1 MKKTPLI
8 YSKYMKKLLFIF
20 AVSMTIYS
28 IYAKDIPPADVEAA
42 FANSNPETTIS
53 SEISGS
59 LLIPKILSE
68 YDLNTEPSLF
78 REKIFYIQNDKSMS
92 QISQIL
98 RSIST
103 MEGIK
108 YYSTGSK
115 KWETLYEVSTFI
127 DSPESK
133 NPIGEE
139 QVKEALSSD
148 GKKVFCLLEDH
159 SLGTCIYELSY
170 FERENEIAVNFHL
183 VEPIKLGPVKAV
195 KADNLVINLV
205 VIKENNDIEDN
216 KLTLYMNVK
225 AKYVKLS
232 MIENRLN
239 KSFER
244 RIDSM
249 YTWFEEEISK

>member
-1 MKKTPLI
+1 MKITGLSYSKHMKKI
-8 YSKYMKKLLFIF
+8 LFLF
-20 AVSMTIYS
+20 AFSMS
-28 IYAKDIPPADVEAA
+28 ISSYAKDVPPADVEAA
-42 FANSNPETTIS
+42 FSNSNHEITIT

-59 LLIPKILSE
+59 VLIPRILSE

-78 REKIFYIQNDKSMS
+78 REKIFYLSNNKSMAE
-92 QISQIL
+92 ISQIL

-115 KWETLYEVSTFI
+115 KWETLYETAAFI
-127 DSPESK
+127 DSPEAK

-139 QVKEALSSD
+139 EVKNTLSAD

-159 SLGTCIYELSY
+159 SLGTCVYELSY
-170 FERENEIAVNFHL
+170 FETDNEIAVNFHL

-205 VIKENNDIEDN
+205 VLKENADEDSD

-249 YTWFEEEISK
+249 YTWFEDQISK

>member
-1 MKKTPLI
+1 
-8 YSKYMKKLLFIF
+8 MKKLLFLF
-20 AVSMTIYS
+20 AVTMTFTS
-28 IYAKDIPPADVEAA
+28 LYAKDQPPADVEAA
-42 FANSNPETTIS
+42 FANSNPDTTIS
-53 SEISGS
+53 SEIPEST
-59 LLIPKILSE
+59 LISKILSE
-68 YDLNTEPSLF
+68 YDLNAEPSLF
-78 REKIFYIQNDKSMS
+78 REKIFYIDNDKSMAE
-92 QISQIL
+92 ISQIL

-115 KWETLYEVSTFI
+115 KWETLYEKAAFI

-139 QVKEALSSD
+139 EIKEALSSD
-148 GKKVFCLLEDH
+148 GKKVYCLLEDH
-159 SLGTCIYELSY
+159 SLGTCVYQLSY

-183 VEPIKLGPVKAV
+183 VAPIKLGPVKAV
-195 KADNLVINLV
+195 KADNLVINLL
-205 VIKENNDIEDN
+205 VIKENKDSD

-249 YTWFEEEISK
+249 YTWFEDQISK